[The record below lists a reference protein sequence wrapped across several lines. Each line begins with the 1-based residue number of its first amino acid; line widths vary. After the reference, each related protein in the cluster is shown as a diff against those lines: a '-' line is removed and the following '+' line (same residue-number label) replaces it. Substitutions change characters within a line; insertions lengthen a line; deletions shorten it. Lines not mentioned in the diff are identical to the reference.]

1 MIVIT
6 ITIIMSECV
15 IIANLIEREN
25 IKNLRTLLKLER
37 LLIEF
42 ENGGTVDPKTRELL
56 DNDKLI
62 SEITQ
67 RMGLLNLFVVK

>member
-1 MIVIT
+1 MIFILQFIYSYVIKKF
-6 ITIIMSECV
+6 IFLFSCS
-15 IIANLIEREN
+15 
-25 IKNLRTLLKLER
+25 
-37 LLIEF
+37 
-42 ENGGTVDPKTRELL
+42 GGTVDPKTRELL